1 MPASDFWTMEAE
13 AMELTLAGTRLIVR
27 EISDY
32 LKDTWHATRARLLDY
47 PRWTVTAGK
56 GGNDT
61 VA

>member
-1 MPASDFWTMEAE
+1 MPAPDFWTMEAE
-13 AMELTLAGTRLIVR
+13 AMEHTLAGTRLIVR
-27 EISDY
+27 ELTDY
-32 LKDTWHATRARLLDY
+32 LKETWQMLKASFY

>member
-1 MPASDFWTMEAE
+1 MPAPDFWTTEAE

-32 LKDTWHATRARLLDY
+32 LKDTWRSLKASHY